1 MFLVLNAISD
11 KRSTDTNQTARRRI
25 GDQAPIERNGGAKP
39 RLLVENAANTE
50 LPFSN
55 TSKTATVRSKKR
67 LLDEWKHLGGREGK
81 MALQKQIS
89 YRHAA
94 TMSWLSLITAVA
106 AGFPW
111 DPHSRQGFGHGPY
124 LCDLNY
130 VIVDWRMCFGIY
142 TLDSQKLSIIL
153 PLTRSSG
160 PSNLVAW

>member
-67 LLDEWKHLGGREGK
+67 LLDE
-81 MALQKQIS
+81 
-89 YRHAA
+89 
-94 TMSWLSLITAVA
+94 
-106 AGFPW
+106 
-111 DPHSRQGFGHGPY
+111 
-124 LCDLNY
+124 
-130 VIVDWRMCFGIY
+130 
-142 TLDSQKLSIIL
+142 
-153 PLTRSSG
+153 
-160 PSNLVAW
+160 